1 MFVWQWW
8 DAEVERRY
16 ALCRATR
23 LHKACTTHA
32 ENPRSKVPTY
42 LEGRVAARQA
52 LPVVEVVGHQAGASR
67 REAGSGDGL
76 EAAVERSR
84 ARVEEKRTR
93 QERRDSEEENHAML
107 EFVLKDL
114 HEDLVTELLEGIH
127 PNY

>member
-42 LEGRVAARQA
+42 LEGRVAAGQA
-52 LPVVEVVGHQAGASR
+52 LPVVEVEMHQSEASR
-67 REAGSGDGL
+67 QREAGSGDGL
-76 EAAVERSR
+76 
-84 ARVEEKRTR
+84 ARPS
-93 QERRDSEEENHAML
+93 D
-107 EFVLKDL
+107 
-114 HEDLVTELLEGIH
+114 G
-127 PNY
+127 P